1 MRARSQSGMTLM
13 ELMIVVVI
21 LGVLAGISMFAYS
34 AYIRRSRASEATTML
49 ASIANR
55 EDAYRSEFGR
65 YASAS
70 SSSPAPYPMT
80 SVGLSTAWPT
90 AAPGPTR
97 VPFVTSSMP
106 VEWNQLGFRPTGDV
120 RYRFVAAAG
129 GATDTPPGESGWATN
144 PNRDLWYVTEA
155 YGDLD
160 GDSRIST
167 FRIFSGNGNTI
178 RMTSELE

>member
-1 MRARSQSGMTLM
+1 MRARAQSGMTLM

-21 LGVLAGISMFAYS
+21 LGVLAGISTFAYS

-49 ASIANR
+49 AAIANR

-65 YASAS
+65 YASAAA
-70 SSSPAPYPMT
+70 SSPAGYPGG
-80 SVGLSTAWPT
+80 VGLSNAWPT

-129 GATDTPPGESGWATN
+129 TATDAPPGESGWATN
-144 PNRDLWYVTEA
+144 PNRDLWYITEA

-167 FRIFSGNGNTI
+167 FRIFSGNGNRI